1 MSSEKIEFKLVIEED
16 GKQIYSKIL
25 SYESV
30 ANITSNYDDSSE
42 NIYYFSLAAKHP
54 ASTVRENVAY
64 KDTISEETV
73 NQLSNDSSVSVL
85 RNLVRTE
92 GFREFATQDVIEKLV
107 KLDFEIAQSVA
118 HNVEQFQQAETTKLH
133 AILMGLSDPSIFY
146 ALAGNCNTPKKI
158 LKELANH
165 SDSYVSAAAKGS
177 LSR

>member
-1 MSSEKIEFKLVIEED
+1 M
-16 GKQIYSKIL
+16 
-25 SYESV
+25 
-30 ANITSNYDDSSE
+30 
-42 NIYYFSLAAKHP
+42 
-54 ASTVRENVAY
+54 
-64 KDTISEETV
+64 
-73 NQLSNDSSVSVL
+73 